1 METPV
6 TRAPSSPHHVARYV
20 AESLVALLV
29 VGTVV
34 GVGVGF
40 VLTKVMDLLLHLV

>member
-34 GVGVGF
+34 GLGVGF

>member
-6 TRAPSSPHHVARYV
+6 TRAPTSLRHVARYV
-20 AESLVALLV
+20 AEALVALLV

-34 GVGVGF
+34 GLGVGF
-40 VLTKVMDLLLHLV
+40 VLTQVVDLLLHLV